1 MLSVLY
7 PVTNGDYRNWRQKH
21 GRGGD
26 FMIYIDRISVRLA
39 RPIRIAM

>member
-7 PVTNGDYRNWRQKH
+7 PGTNGDDRKWRQKH

-26 FMIYIDRISVRLA
+26 FMIYTDRISVRLA
-39 RPIRIAM
+39 